1 MLSSQLDKTN
11 GIRRKDMFTDYE
23 IEYLKSQPLAR
34 LATVADNGQPDVV
47 PVGFE
52 FDGEE
57 FYIGGHNPR
66 NTRKHKNVR
75 TGHTRVALVV
85 DDLASVKPWRP
96 RGIRVYG
103 SAELVERE
111 GRFGFGEYM
120 HILPRISWSW
130 GFGEEGGPEGFAP
143 RRAVH
148 E

>member
-1 MLSSQLDKTN
+1 
-11 GIRRKDMFTDYE
+11 MFTEYE

-66 NTRKHKNVR
+66 KTRKHKNVR
-75 TGHTRVALVV
+75 AGHTQVALVV
-85 DDLASVKPWRP
+85 DDLASVKPWKP

-111 GRFGFGEYM
+111 GRFGPGEYM
-120 HILPRISWSW
+120 HVVPRISWSW
-130 GFGEEGGPEGFAP
+130 GFGEESGPERFAP
-143 RRAVH
+143 RKAMH